1 MLEEAVKTFI
11 QGPLPKATGK
21 WIGAGEVVQQTRQS
35 PPSYAAIL
43 RNFCVKEVPV
53 FNIFEAMRWIYT
65 CCIDPEE
72 IQTEREAEFYLYPLL
87 LIFDALKET
96 KWISGEL
103 IPSTIAAAGSRPSN
117 DPPLNIALLVHELDQ
132 TLFERR

>member
-1 MLEEAVKTFI
+1 
-11 QGPLPKATGK
+11 
-21 WIGAGEVVQQTRQS
+21 
-35 PPSYAAIL
+35 
-43 RNFCVKEVPV
+43 
-53 FNIFEAMRWIYT
+53 MRWIYT

-72 IQTEREAEFYLYPLL
+72 IQTEREAEFYLYRLL

-96 KWISGEL
+96 MWISGEL
-103 IPSTIAAAGSRPSN
+103 IPSTIAAAGIRHSN

>member
-1 MLEEAVKTFI
+1 MLEEAEKTCA
-11 QGPLPKATGK
+11 QGILPKVSAKSSGVHN
-21 WIGAGEVVQQTRQS
+21 VVQHTRQS
-35 PPSYAAIL
+35 RPSYAATL
-43 RNFCVKEVPV
+43 RNFCVKDIPV
-53 FNIFEAMRWIYT
+53 FHIFEATCWIYT
-65 CCIDPEE
+65 SCIDPEE
-72 IQTEREAEFYLYPLL
+72 IQTEREAEFYLYQLL